1 MEKRTLFNLVIWL
14 LASLLIVL
22 TIRELPLADL
32 GSRLT
37 NIPLASW
44 LTLLIVNITILF
56 LALKRWQMLAQIFE
70 VHLSLTYLFKIRQ
83 AGGIISFVTPGPQFG
98 GEPLQVYWLHQNHG
112 IPLDIAIA
120 TLGIDRF
127 LETTIN
133 LFVLLLSIIFIL
145 GTDIET
151 DLSQAFLFTLLALA
165 ILMMLT
171 MLFLKKLSWLVKIF
185 NSLSARFFH
194 KDPTLNNNRQPPT
207 KTDFLLPKI
216 KKNLPKFLLAI
227 TLAFVGWFCL
237 ILELHLMV
245 EALGLSP
252 NFYEVV
258 FIMLGIR
265 LALLMP
271 IPGGIGTVETSLLWS
286 FGVLEFALAG
296 AGGVIAISRLRDL
309 LLLLIG
315 MCCLSSLTKSNS
327 RPKSRSNQNV

>member
-14 LASLLIVL
+14 LAGSLIVL

-37 NIPLASW
+37 NIPLMSW

-56 LALKRWQMLAQIFE
+56 LAIKRWQILAQIFE
-70 VHLSLTYLFKIRQ
+70 VQLPLTYFFKIRQ

-98 GEPLQVYWLHQNHG
+98 GEPLQVYWLHQNRG

-127 LETTIN
+127 LETAIN
-133 LFVLLLSIIFIL
+133 LFVLLLSIVFIL
-145 GTDIET
+145 GTDIKT
-151 DLSQAFLFTLLALA
+151 NLSQAFLFILLALT
-165 ILMMLT
+165 ILMILT
-171 MLFLKKLSWLVKIF
+171 TLLLKKLSWLMKVF
-185 NSLSARFFH
+185 NSFFARFFH
-194 KDPTLNNNRQPPT
+194 KDPTLNNNRQTPT
-207 KTDFLLPKI
+207 KADLLLPKI
-216 KKNLPKFLLAI
+216 KKNQSKFLLAM
-227 TLAFVGWFCL
+227 TLAFVGWFAL
-237 ILELHLMV
+237 IFELHLMM
-245 EALGLSP
+245 EALGLSS

-271 IPGGIGTVETSLLWS
+271 IPGGIGTVEASLLWS

-296 AGGVIAISRLRDL
+296 AGGIIAISRFRDL

-315 MCCLSSLTKSNS
+315 MGCLSNLTKSNS
-327 RPKSRSNQNV
+327 RPKSSSNYNV